1 MFIDTEEQYCMRYCE
16 QASLMIVQ
24 SCLMMSG
31 ISDGQRPPK
40 SGNRVASLLI
50 EKECCKGLKRKA
62 ENTLNHMSEVIC
74 NYGIE
79 RHGVCQKA
87 MKEKQG

>member
-1 MFIDTEEQYCMRYCE
+1 MRYCE

-31 ISDGQRPPK
+31 IADGQRPPK
-40 SGNRVASLLI
+40 SGNGVASLLI

-62 ENTLNHMSEVIC
+62 ENTWNHMGEVIC
-74 NYGIE
+74 NYDIE